1 MRLNQPG
8 TNGWCK
14 QHSDALEID
23 FCVVCM
29 VDARV
34 KVTSNVRMTKK
45 ENKRHQKKRTI
56 FFLFIPLY
64 ILFVYVDFLRLVC
77 TALYCMP
84 SMVGILCGFSSHKRI

>member
-56 FFLFIPLY
+56 FFSFYFIVN
-64 ILFVYVDFLRLVC
+64 IVCLRRL
-77 TALYCMP
+77 
-84 SMVGILCGFSSHKRI
+84 S